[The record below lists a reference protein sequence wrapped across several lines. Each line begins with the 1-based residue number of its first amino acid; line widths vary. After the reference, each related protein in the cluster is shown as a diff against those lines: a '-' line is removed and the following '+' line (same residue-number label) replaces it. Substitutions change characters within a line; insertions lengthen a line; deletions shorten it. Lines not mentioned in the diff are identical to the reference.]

1 MKQSQIFIPTLK
13 EIPSDAEAKSH
24 QLMLRGGFIRQVSAG
39 IYAYLPLAVR
49 VLHNI
54 EQIVREEMEQ
64 IDAIEML
71 APAIL
76 PGELWQESGRYATYG
91 DNLFKLKDR
100 HERNFILG
108 PTHEETLTYLIRD
121 QLNSYKKMPKILY
134 QIQAKYRDE
143 DRPRYGLLRGREF
156 IMKDGYSFSANQ
168 AQLDDAFNKMEQ
180 AYINIFNRCA
190 LDYRII
196 LGDSGDMGGNAS
208 KEFSAVAEIG
218 EDTIVYSDSS
228 DYAANLEMAQSI
240 IQPNP
245 QETAQPLQT
254 VATPHTPT
262 VESVAAFLKV
272 TPKQVIKSRA
282 YVVDEQPVLVLI
294 RGDSE
299 VNETKLKNVL
309 NAQQDVQMATD
320 EQVETVFHS
329 VAGFMGPFDLPET
342 VKIVAD
348 SSLKGLCNGVTGA
361 NQKDL
366 HWQNVNLERDL
377 HLSDQDFVDVR
388 TVQPGELSPDH
399 QGSLQFTR
407 GIEIGHIF
415 KLGTRYSESLK
426 ATFLDENGRQQPV
439 IMGSYGIGISRLLSA
454 IVEQHCDD
462 AGIIWP
468 WQLAPYQVHVVII
481 NTKDEDQMQLA
492 SEVEDSL
499 QNAGFSVLVDDR
511 SERPGVKFA
520 EADLIGSPVRITVG
534 KKASDKILEIKLRN
548 QTDSVE
554 VNENDLIDSMKILLK
569 NY

>member
-13 EIPSDAEAKSH
+13 EISSDAEAKSH

-54 EQIVREEMEQ
+54 EQIVREEMEH

-134 QIQAKYRDE
+134 QIQSKYRDE

-156 IMKDGYSFSANQ
+156 IMEDGYSFSANQ

-180 AYINIFNRCA
+180 AYTNIFNRCA
-190 LDYRII
+190 LDYRVI

-228 DYAANLEMAQSI
+228 EYAANLEMAQSI

-254 VATPHTPT
+254 VATPHTST
-262 VESVAAFLKV
+262 VESVADFLKV

-342 VKIVAD
+342 VKIVTD
-348 SSLKGLCNGVTGA
+348 LSLKGLCNSVTGA
-361 NQKDL
+361 NQANL

-377 HLSDQDFVDVR
+377 HLNDQDFVDVR

-454 IVEQHCDD
+454 IVEQHCDE

-481 NTKDEDQMQLA
+481 NTKDDDQVQLA
-492 SEVEDSL
+492 SEVEGSL

>member
-180 AYINIFNRCA
+180 AYTNIFNRCA

-272 TPKQVIKSRA
+272 KIGRA
-282 YVVDEQPVLVLI
+282 
-294 RGDSE
+294 
-299 VNETKLKNVL
+299 
-309 NAQQDVQMATD
+309 
-320 EQVETVFHS
+320 
-329 VAGFMGPFDLPET
+329 
-342 VKIVAD
+342 
-348 SSLKGLCNGVTGA
+348 
-361 NQKDL
+361 
-366 HWQNVNLERDL
+366 
-377 HLSDQDFVDVR
+377 
-388 TVQPGELSPDH
+388 
-399 QGSLQFTR
+399 
-407 GIEIGHIF
+407 
-415 KLGTRYSESLK
+415 
-426 ATFLDENGRQQPV
+426 
-439 IMGSYGIGISRLLSA
+439 
-454 IVEQHCDD
+454 
-462 AGIIWP
+462 
-468 WQLAPYQVHVVII
+468 HV
-481 NTKDEDQMQLA
+481 
-492 SEVEDSL
+492 
-499 QNAGFSVLVDDR
+499 
-511 SERPGVKFA
+511 
-520 EADLIGSPVRITVG
+520 
-534 KKASDKILEIKLRN
+534 
-548 QTDSVE
+548 
-554 VNENDLIDSMKILLK
+554 
-569 NY
+569 